1 MNLSRRGRALMVL
14 ALLTLIINLP
24 LVTSLATERQ
34 VRRNGVDVS
43 AQVVRTWTVDSG
55 ADRTFWVSFTLP
67 ERLDPGQTEYAAQVV
82 PDVYAGARDGAL
94 AVRVLPDRPSAHLVD
109 GRVAHRTGLWL
120 TLAADALLALGA
132 LLLWRSGR
140 YSTRPEDVRL
150 EAVGDVEADPGDGA
164 SPRTDEG
171 LTELAD
177 GTWRARGTVV
187 RASADEVVL
196 DLVDREAIV
205 ILDGHQN
212 PVGPGEVAVARGRL
226 LDR

>member
-1 MNLSRRGRALMVL
+1 MSLSRRGRALMVL

-34 VRRNGVDVS
+34 VRRHGVDVS
-43 AQVVRTWTVDSG
+43 AHVVRTWTVDSG
-55 ADRTFWVSFTLP
+55 ADRAFWVSFTLP
-67 ERLDPGQTEYAAQVV
+67 ERVDPGQTEYAAQVV

-109 GRVAHRTGLWL
+109 GRVPHRTGLWL

-140 YSTRPEDVRL
+140 YASRPEDVRL
-150 EAVGDVEADPGDGA
+150 EAVGDVEADPDGT
-164 SPRTDEG
+164 SPGADEG

-212 PVGPGEVAVARGRL
+212 PVGPGEAAVARGRL